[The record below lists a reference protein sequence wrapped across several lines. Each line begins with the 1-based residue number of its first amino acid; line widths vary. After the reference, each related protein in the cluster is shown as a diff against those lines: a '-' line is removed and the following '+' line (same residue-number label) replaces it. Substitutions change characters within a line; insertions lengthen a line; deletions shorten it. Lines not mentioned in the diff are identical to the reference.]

1 MADARAF
8 LGRIFDGLVQ
18 DLRHGVRALRRAPG
32 FSLGAIV
39 ILGVGIAANTTM
51 FSAVNAILL
60 QPLAYKD
67 ADALVTVLHDGTSP
81 VAPANFLDW
90 RRQSRAFEGM
100 GAAQAWSP
108 NLGAADRTERVR
120 GMRMTAD
127 LLPLLGVPPL
137 LGRTFTARADLT
149 GDDDHTVVIGYGFWQ
164 RAFSGDANVLGRP
177 LMLDGEPYTIVG
189 VMPRSFAF
197 APFWVTDAEL
207 FAPLPLANRQT
218 DRVGSSLRVF
228 ARLAPGV
235 SLAQAQADITGVT
248 ARLEQAYPGTNRGVT
263 VTSLKERSVGST
275 RLALVVLLVAVGFVL
290 LIACANVA
298 HLLLARAAARRREVA
313 VRLALGA
320 TRGQIIRQFLVESL
334 LLAGVSGAAGVLLAQ
349 WGVRMLVRFTQ
360 GDLPRVQEMTLD
372 ARVLAFAL
380 GVSLVTGLLFGL
392 LPALYAAR
400 PDMSDALKSAG
411 RGNTGHRRQSLGRDL
426 LIASEFALALVLL
439 AGAGLMV
446 RSLAALQAIDAGFKP
461 DHVLAL
467 EVSVKGSPD
476 AEPGRRAAFF
486 QQALDRVR
494 ALPGVRAA
502 SGINHLPLAG
512 DVWGLSFAIDG
523 RPRSKPGE
531 APHAAYRVVLPGYFD
546 TMRLPILRGRDVST
560 RDADNAARVV
570 VISEHMARKHWPGE
584 DAIGQRISIDDLD
597 TNGQPV
603 WHTVIGVTKNA
614 MQGKWS
620 GDQAEEVYL
629 PYLQNRDYLTGEGG
643 AFTYFTL
650 VLRTDADPAALAP
663 AARAAV
669 WSIDKAVA
677 IANVVTMEAAVDKQ
691 LAAPRFQ
698 LTLLG
703 GFALVALL
711 LAAAGI
717 YGVMSYAIAGRTKEI
732 GLRMTL
738 GAQRRDVLAM
748 VLGQAMRRVAL
759 GAAAG
764 LAGALLLTRLMSNL
778 LYGVRPTD
786 PLTFGLVSLVLVGA
800 ALLASYLPARRATRI
815 NPVIALR
822 QD

>member
-1 MADARAF
+1 MADARTL
-8 LGRIFDGLVQ
+8 LGRTFDGWIH
-18 DLRHGVRALRRAPG
+18 DLRHGFRALRRAPG
-32 FSLGAIV
+32 FSVGAIL

-51 FSAVNAILL
+51 FSTVNAILL

-90 RRQSRAFEGM
+90 RRQSRAFEAM

-108 NLGAADRTERVR
+108 NLGTADRTERVR
-120 GMRMTAD
+120 GMRMTSD
-127 LLPLLGVPPL
+127 VLPLLGVPPL
-137 LGRTFTARADLT
+137 LGRTFTTQEDLP
-149 GDDDHTVVIGYGFWQ
+149 GYDHTVVIGYGFWQ
-164 RAFSGDANVLGRP
+164 RVFSGDTNVLGRP
-177 LMLDGEPYTIVG
+177 LLLDGEPYTVVG
-189 VMPRSFAF
+189 VMPRTFAF
-197 APFWVTDAEL
+197 APFWVTDAEI
-207 FAPLPLANRQT
+207 FAPLPLADRQA
-218 DRVGSSLRVF
+218 DRAGSSLRVF
-228 ARLAPGV
+228 ARLAPHV

-334 LLAGVSGAAGVLLAQ
+334 MLAGVSGAAGLLLAQ
-349 WGVRMLVRFTQ
+349 WGVRTLARFTPAN
-360 GDLPRVQEMTLD
+360 LPRVQEITID

-380 GVSLVTGLLFGL
+380 GLSLVTGLLFGL

-400 PDMSDALKSAG
+400 PAVGEALNSAG
-411 RGNTGHRRQSLGRDL
+411 RGNTSHRRQSLARDL

-467 EVSVKGSPD
+467 EVSVQGSPD

-486 QQALDRVR
+486 QQALERTR
-494 ALPGVRAA
+494 ALPGVQAA

-512 DVWGLSFAIDG
+512 DIWGLSFAIDG
-523 RPRSKPGE
+523 RPRPKPGD
-531 APHAAYRVVLPGYFD
+531 APRAAYRVVLPGYFE
-546 TMRLPILRGRDVST
+546 TMRLPLLRGRDVT
-560 RDADNAARVV
+560 PRDAAGAERVV
-570 VISEHMARKHWPGE
+570 IINDFMARKHWPGE
-584 DAIGQRISIDDLD
+584 DAIGKRISIDDLD
-597 TNGQPV
+597 EHHQPV
-603 WHTVIGVTKNA
+603 WHTIVGVTKNA
-614 MQGKWS
+614 MQRTWG
-620 GDQAEEVYL
+620 GDQSEEVYL
-629 PYLQNRDYLTGEGG
+629 PYLQNRDYLTRGGG

-650 VLRTDADPAALAP
+650 VLRTDGDPAALAS
-663 AARAAV
+663 AARSAI

-691 LAAPRFQ
+691 LATPRFQ
-698 LTLLG
+698 LSLLG

-738 GAQRRDVLAM
+738 GAQRGDVLRM

-786 PLTFGLVSLVLVGA
+786 PLTFGIVTLVLVFA

-822 QD
+822 QE